1 MKHQNKQLII
11 TSTTSSRE
19 NFPDELQMSQLTFE
33 WLLCS
38 EHKTHPTAALA
49 TLFTL
54 ASAITARTFYTETG
68 ASTTLYQI
76 LIAKT
81 GAGKNITTSAP
92 IKVLDTIGYSKLII
106 SSKIS
111 SIGALDDIFKTQN
124 VAIQVVDEFGD
135 HLGNMMSDKGGYLKS
150 LAAKIKNLYSSTNG
164 NYESGRYSSSGGKT
178 KTNDPWTIDRPCFG
192 LTGIT
197 TKTQLFK
204 HLTDDMLHDGFLNRF
219 IILDGHNVSPIF
231 PKKVFNGIPKQLV
244 NHLELLQKNDFIN
257 NDSIQITIPLSKKAK
272 GFYHEY
278 IGDADIP
285 DTDIY
290 KYCLN
295 DESEIKR
302 AISIRWRENTIRLAT
317 ALTAFE
323 QLAEVSLE
331 VLEWCYMLIKH
342 SSLDFITS
350 FENESSTTKYEV
362 LKTKAIQWFKKNKEA
377 KVSLTHLAQKARPF
391 STLKSKERLELLDDL
406 IESGLIIKQ
415 IEGNAYYYKLVS

>member
-1 MKHQNKQLII
+1 MNLAP
-11 TSTTSSRE
+11 TEASSGE
-19 NFPDELQMSQLTFE
+19 NFPAELNMSKLTLE

-38 EHKTHPTAALA
+38 EYKTHPMATLA
-49 TLFTL
+49 TLFTI

-81 GAGKNITTSAP
+81 GAGKNIVTHAP
-92 IKVLDTIGYSKLII
+92 IKALKSIEYSRLII

-111 SIGALDDIFKTQN
+111 SIGALDDIFSQQN

-135 HLGNMMSDKGGYLKS
+135 HLGSMMNDRGGYLKS

-178 KTNDPWTIDRPCFG
+178 KTNEPWTLDRPCFG

-219 IILDGHNVSPIF
+219 IILDGNEVNPIF
-231 PKKVFNGIPKQLV
+231 SQEIFEGVPNELV
-244 NHLELLQKNDFIN
+244 EHLRSLQKNNFIN
-257 NDSIQITIPLSKKAK
+257 NDALLKVVVPLSTKAREY
-272 GFYHEY
+272 YHKF
-278 IGDADIP
+278 IGDADMP

-295 DESEIKR
+295 DETEVKR
-302 AISIRWRENTIRLAT
+302 AISIRWRENAIRLAT

-323 QLAEVSLE
+323 QLDEVSLD
-331 VLEWCYMLIKH
+331 VLQWCYKFVKH
-342 SSLDFITS
+342 SSLNFIAS
-350 FENESSTTKYEV
+350 FEKESSTTKYEI
-362 LKTKAIQWFKKNKEA
+362 LKSKALQWFKKNKND
-377 KVSLTHLAQKARPF
+377 KVSLTYLAQKARPF

-406 IESGLIIKQ
+406 IESGFIVKQ
-415 IEGNAYYYKLVS
+415 IEENSYYYKLAS

>member
-1 MKHQNKQLII
+1 MKSPSLPTQA
-11 TSTTSSRE
+11 SSGE
-19 NFPDELQMSQLTFE
+19 NFPAELEMSRLTLE

-38 EHKTHPTAALA
+38 EHKTHPTAALS
-49 TLFTL
+49 TLFTIV
-54 ASAITARTFYTETG
+54 SAITARTFYTETG

-81 GAGKNITTSAP
+81 GAGKNIVTHAP
-92 IKVLDTIGYSKLII
+92 IKVLDAIEYSRLII

-111 SIGALDDIFKTQN
+111 SIGALDDIFAQQN
-124 VAIQVVDEFGD
+124 VIMQVVDEFGD
-135 HLGNMMSDKGGYLKS
+135 HLGGMMSDKGGYLKA

-178 KTNDPWTIDRPCFG
+178 KTNEPWTLDRPCFG

-197 TKTQLFK
+197 TKTQLFQ

-219 IILDGHNVSPIF
+219 IILNGHDVNPIF
-231 PKKVFNGIPKQLV
+231 PEKVFDGVPKELV
-244 NHLELLQKNDFIN
+244 EHLKLLQKNDFTN
-257 NDSIQITIPLSKKAK
+257 HDASSKVTVPLSNKARAY
-272 GFYHEY
+272 YHKH

-290 KYCLN
+290 RYCLN
-295 DESEIKR
+295 DETDVKR

-323 QLAEVSLE
+323 QLDEVSLE
-331 VLEWCYMLIKH
+331 VLKWCYNLVKH
-342 SSLDFITS
+342 SSLSFMAS
-350 FENESSTTKYEV
+350 FEKEASSTKYEA
-362 LKTKAIQWFKKNKEA
+362 LKNKAIQWFKKHKDE

-391 STLKSKERLELLDDL
+391 STLKSRERGELLEDL
-406 IESGLIIKQ
+406 IESGFINKEIV
-415 IEGNAYYYKLVS
+415 ESACHYKLAS

>member
-1 MKHQNKQLII
+1 MKPLLIQ
-11 TSTTSSRE
+11 TKTVSGE
-19 NFPDELQMSQLTFE
+19 NFPAELEMSKLTLE

-38 EHKTHPTAALA
+38 EHKTHPIAALA
-49 TLFTL
+49 TLFTI

-81 GAGKNITTSAP
+81 GAGKNIVTHAP
-92 IKVLDTIGYSKLII
+92 IKALDSIEYARLII

-111 SIGALDDIFKTQN
+111 SIGALDDVFAQQN
-124 VAIQVVDEFGD
+124 VAVQVVDEFGD

-178 KTNDPWTIDRPCFG
+178 KTNEPWTLDRPCFG

-219 IILDGHNVSPIF
+219 IILDGQDVNPVF
-231 PKKVFNGIPKQLV
+231 PEKVFNGTPKELV
-244 NHLELLQKNDFIN
+244 EHLKLLQKNNFTNHDASVKVIV
-257 NDSIQITIPLSKKAK
+257 PLSKEAR
-272 GFYHEY
+272 EY
-278 IGDADIP
+278 YYKFIGDADISE
-285 DTDIY
+285 TDIY

-295 DESEIKR
+295 DETEIKR
-302 AISIRWRENTIRLAT
+302 AMSIRWRENAIRLAT

-323 QLAEVSLE
+323 QLDEVSLE
-331 VLEWCYMLIKH
+331 VLKWCYNLVKH
-342 SSLDFITS
+342 FSLSFLAS
-350 FENESSTTKYEV
+350 FEKESSTTKYEI
-362 LKTKAIQWFKKNKEA
+362 LKNKAIQWFKKNKNP
-377 KVSLTHLAQKARPF
+377 KVSLTYLARNARPF
-391 STLKSKERLELLDDL
+391 STLKSKERTDLLDDL
-406 IESGLIIKQ
+406 IESGFIVKQ
-415 IEGNAYYYKLVS
+415 TGESSYYYQLAS

>member
-1 MKHQNKQLII
+1 MNLTSI
-11 TSTTSSRE
+11 TPNIDSGVK
-19 NFPDELQMSQLTFE
+19 FPTELEMCQLTLE

-38 EHKTHPTAALA
+38 EYKTHPTAALT

-81 GAGKNITTSAP
+81 GAGKNITTNTP
-92 IKVLDTIGYSKLII
+92 IKVLDTVEYSRLII

-111 SIGALDDIFKTQN
+111 SIGALDDIFKMQN

-135 HLGNMMSDKGGYLKS
+135 HLGSMMSDKGGYLKS

-178 KTNDPWTIDRPCFG
+178 KTNEPWVIDRPCFG

-219 IILDGHNVSPIF
+219 IVLDGNEVNPIF
-231 PKKVFNGIPKQLV
+231 NKKPFDGVPRQLV
-244 NHLELLQKNDFIN
+244 KHLESLQKNNFTD
-257 NDSIQITIPLSKKAK
+257 NDSVKITIPLSKEARKY
-272 GFYHEY
+272 YHEF
-278 IGDADIP
+278 IGDADII

-295 DESEIKR
+295 DESEVKR
-302 AISIRWRENTIRLAT
+302 AVSIRWRENAIRLAT

-323 QLAEVSLE
+323 ELDEVSLE
-331 VLEWCYMLIKH
+331 VLKWCYNLIKH
-342 SSLDFITS
+342 SSLKFIES
-350 FENESSTTKYEV
+350 FEKKASVTKYEI
-362 LKTKAIQWFKKNKEA
+362 LKTKAIQWFEKYKNDR
-377 KVSLTHLAQKARPF
+377 VSLTYLAQKARPF
-391 STLKSKERLELLDDL
+391 CTLKSKERLDLLDDL
-406 IESGLIIKQ
+406 IESGLITKQ
-415 IEGNAYYYKLVS
+415 IEENTNYYKLAS

>member
-1 MKHQNKQLII
+1 MKNQDKQLINI
-11 TSTTSSRE
+11 TSRRE
-19 NFPDELQMSQLTFE
+19 NFPAELKMSHLTFK
-33 WLLCS
+33 WLICS

-92 IKVLDTIGYSKLII
+92 IKALDTIEYSKLII

-111 SIGALDDIFKTQN
+111 SIGALDDIFKKQN

-135 HLGNMMSDKGGYLKS
+135 HLGNMLNDKGGYLKS

-164 NYESGRYSSSGGKT
+164 IYESGRYSSSGGKA
-178 KTNDPWTIDRPCFG
+178 KTAEPWTISRPCFG

-204 HLTDDMLHDGFLNRF
+204 HLTDDMIHDGFLNRF
-219 IILDGHNVSPIF
+219 IILDGHNVNPIF

-244 NHLELLQKNDFIN
+244 EHLESLQKNNFSDN
-257 NDSIQITIPLSKKAK
+257 NSIQIIVPLSVKAR
-272 GFYHEY
+272 EY
-278 IGDADIP
+278 YDEFIGDPDIP

-290 KYCLN
+290 RYCLN

-302 AISIRWRENTIRLAT
+302 AVSIRWRENTIRLAT

-323 QLAEVSLE
+323 QLDEVSVE
-331 VLEWCYMLIKH
+331 VLEWCYNIIKN
-342 SSLDFITS
+342 SSLNFIAS
-350 FENESSTTKYEV
+350 FEKEASTTKYEM
-362 LKTKAIQWFKKNKEA
+362 LKSKAIQWFKKNKEV

-415 IEGNAYYYKLVS
+415 IEENVYYYKLMS

>member
-1 MKHQNKQLII
+1 MNLTSI
-11 TSTTSSRE
+11 TPNIDSGVK
-19 NFPDELQMSQLTFE
+19 FPTELEMCQLTLE

-38 EHKTHPTAALA
+38 EYKTHPTAALT

-81 GAGKNITTSAP
+81 GAGKNITTNTP
-92 IKVLDTIGYSKLII
+92 IKVLDTVEYSRLII

-111 SIGALDDIFKTQN
+111 SIGALDDIFKMQN

-135 HLGNMMSDKGGYLKS
+135 HLGSMMSDKGGYLKS

-178 KTNDPWTIDRPCFG
+178 KTNEPWVIDRPCFG

-219 IILDGHNVSPIF
+219 IVLDGNEVNPIF
-231 PKKVFNGIPKQLV
+231 NKKPFDGVPRQLV
-244 NHLELLQKNDFIN
+244 KHLESLQKNNFTD
-257 NDSIQITIPLSKKAK
+257 NDSVKITIPLSKEARKY
-272 GFYHEY
+272 YHEF
-278 IGDADIP
+278 IGDADII

-295 DESEIKR
+295 DESEVKR
-302 AISIRWRENTIRLAT
+302 AVSIRWRENAIRLAT

-323 QLAEVSLE
+323 KLDEVSLE
-331 VLEWCYMLIKH
+331 VLKWCYNLIKH
-342 SSLDFITS
+342 SSLKFIES
-350 FENESSTTKYEV
+350 FEKKASVTKYEI
-362 LKTKAIQWFKKNKEA
+362 LKTKAIQWFEKYKNDR
-377 KVSLTHLAQKARPF
+377 VSLTYLAQKARPF
-391 STLKSKERLELLDDL
+391 CTLKSKERLDLLDDL
-406 IESGLIIKQ
+406 IESGD
-415 IEGNAYYYKLVS
+415 LVTLNHT

>member
-1 MKHQNKQLII
+1 MKSLVIP
-11 TSTTSSRE
+11 TSNSGDQ
-19 NFPDELQMSQLTFE
+19 FPTELKMSLLTLE

-49 TLFTL
+49 TLFTIV
-54 ASAITARTFYTETG
+54 SAITARAYYTETG

-81 GAGKNITTSAP
+81 GAGKNITTNAP
-92 IKVLDTIGYSKLII
+92 IKALKTINYSRLIV

-111 SIGALDDIFKTQN
+111 SIGALDDIFKEQN

-135 HLGNMMSDKGGYLKS
+135 HLGNMMSDNGGYLKS

-164 NYESGRYSSSGGKT
+164 TYESGRYSSSGGKA
-178 KTNDPWTIDRPCFG
+178 KTDGPWTIDRPCFG

-197 TKTQLFK
+197 TKTQLFN
-204 HLTDDMLHDGFLNRF
+204 HLRDDMLHDGFLNRF
-219 IILDGHNVSPIF
+219 IILDGDDVSPLF
-231 PKKVFNGIPKQLV
+231 PEKVFSGIPKQLV
-244 NHLELLQKNDFIN
+244 EHLESLQKNNFVDN
-257 NDSIQITIPLSKKAK
+257 NSLQITVPLSDKARAY
-272 GFYHEY
+272 YHKF

-290 KYCLN
+290 RYCLD
-295 DESEIKR
+295 DETEIKR

-323 QLAEVSLE
+323 QLDVVSLE
-331 VLEWCYMLIKH
+331 VLQWCYVLVKN
-342 SSLDFITS
+342 SSLSFIAS
-350 FENESSTTKYEV
+350 FENESSTTKYES
-362 LKTKAIQWFKKNKEA
+362 LKNKGIRWFKKHKEQ
-377 KVSLTHLAQKARPF
+377 KVPLTFLAQKARPF

-406 IESGLIIKQ
+406 IESGFIKKQ
-415 IEGNAYYYKLVS
+415 IEDNICFYQLAS

>member
-1 MKHQNKQLII
+1 MKSVSLPTQA
-11 TSTTSSRE
+11 SSWE
-19 NFPDELQMSQLTFE
+19 KFPAELQMSQLTLE

-49 TLFTL
+49 TLFTI
-54 ASAITARTFYTETG
+54 ASAITARTFYTESG

-81 GAGKNITTSAP
+81 GAGKNIATHAP
-92 IKVLDTIGYSKLII
+92 IKALDTIEYSRLII

-111 SIGALDDIFKTQN
+111 SIGALDDIFKQQN

-178 KTNDPWTIDRPCFG
+178 KTNVPWTLDRPCFG

-219 IILDGHNVSPIF
+219 IILNGHDVEPIF
-231 PKKVFNGIPKQLV
+231 PQNVFKGTPKELV
-244 NHLELLQKNDFIN
+244 EHLKLLQKNNFTDHNAYLKVIV
-257 NDSIQITIPLSKKAK
+257 PLSEKAREY
-272 GFYHEY
+272 YHKH
-278 IGDADIP
+278 IGDADIKN
-285 DTDIY
+285 TDIY
-290 KYCLN
+290 RYCLN
-295 DESEIKR
+295 DETDVKR
-302 AISIRWRENTIRLAT
+302 AISIRWRENAIRLAT

-323 QLAEVSLE
+323 KLDVVSLE
-331 VLEWCYMLIKH
+331 VLKWCYNLVKH
-342 SSLDFITS
+342 SSLSFMAS
-350 FENESSTTKYEV
+350 FEKEASTTKYEM
-362 LKTKAIQWFKKNKEA
+362 LKNKAIQWFKKRKDD
-377 KVSLTHLAQKARPF
+377 KVSLTYLAQNARPF
-391 STLKSKERLELLDDL
+391 STLKSRERVELLDDL
-406 IESGLIIKQ
+406 IESGFINKEIV
-415 IEGNAYYYKLVS
+415 ENAHYYKLAS

>member
-1 MKHQNKQLII
+1 MNLTSI
-11 TSTTSSRE
+11 TPNIDSGVK
-19 NFPDELQMSQLTFE
+19 FPTELEMCQLTLE

-38 EHKTHPTAALA
+38 EYKTHPTAALT

-81 GAGKNITTSAP
+81 GAGKNITTNTP
-92 IKVLDTIGYSKLII
+92 IKVLDTVEYSRLII

-111 SIGALDDIFKTQN
+111 SIGALDDIFKMQN

-135 HLGNMMSDKGGYLKS
+135 HLGSMMSDKGGYLKS

-178 KTNDPWTIDRPCFG
+178 KTNEPWVIDRPCFG

-219 IILDGHNVSPIF
+219 IVLDGNEVNPIF
-231 PKKVFNGIPKQLV
+231 NKKPFDGVPRQLV
-244 NHLELLQKNDFIN
+244 KHLESLQKNNFTD
-257 NDSIQITIPLSKKAK
+257 NDSVKITIPLSKEARKY
-272 GFYHEY
+272 YHEF
-278 IGDADIP
+278 IGDADII

-295 DESEIKR
+295 DESEVKR
-302 AISIRWRENTIRLAT
+302 AVSIRWRENAIRLAT

-323 QLAEVSLE
+323 KLDEVSLE
-331 VLEWCYMLIKH
+331 VLKWCYNLIKH
-342 SSLDFITS
+342 SSLKFIES
-350 FENESSTTKYEV
+350 FEKKASVTKYEI
-362 LKTKAIQWFKKNKEA
+362 LKTKAIQWFEKYKNDR
-377 KVSLTHLAQKARPF
+377 VSLTYLAQKARPF
-391 STLKSKERLELLDDL
+391 CTLKSKERLDLLDDL
-406 IESGLIIKQ
+406 IESGLITKQ
-415 IEGNAYYYKLVS
+415 IEENTNYYKLAS

>member
-1 MKHQNKQLII
+1 MCQSNSELSIPTVSQ
-11 TSTTSSRE
+11 SRE
-19 NFPDELQMSQLTFE
+19 NFPAQLQMCQLIFQ

-92 IKVLDTIGYSKLII
+92 IKALDTIEFSKLII

-135 HLGNMMSDKGGYLKS
+135 HLGNMLSDKGGYLKS

-164 NYESGRYSSSGGKT
+164 IYESGRYSSSGGKA
-178 KTNDPWTIDRPCFG
+178 KTVEPWTINKPCFG

-219 IILDGHNVSPIF
+219 IILDGHNVNPIF
-231 PKKVFNGIPKQLV
+231 PEKVFNGIPKQLV
-244 NHLELLQKNDFIN
+244 EHLESLQKNNFTN
-257 NDSIQITIPLSKKAK
+257 NDSMQIIVPLSVKAREY
-272 GFYHEY
+272 YHEF
-278 IGDADIP
+278 IGDPDIP

-302 AISIRWRENTIRLAT
+302 AISVRWRENTIRLAT

-323 QLAEVSLE
+323 QLDEVSVE
-331 VLEWCYMLIKH
+331 VLEWCYNLIKH
-342 SSLDFITS
+342 SSLNFIAS
-350 FENESSTTKYEV
+350 FEKEASTTKYEI
-362 LKTKAIQWFKKNKEA
+362 LKSKALQWFKKNKER
-377 KVSLTHLAQKARPF
+377 KVSLTYLAQKARPF

-415 IEGNAYYYKLVS
+415 IEENVDYFKLVS